1 MTAEQKQGER
11 GRNYLSLSE
20 ETVLGKTISARNLYS
35 VLAVLQDTNITR
47 VIVTVFKVDKITCIY
62 HYGVKVCMFMIDLTT
77 VSLSL
82 RKLMIS
88 E

>member
-20 ETVLGKTISARNLYS
+20 ATLLGRTISARNLY
-35 VLAVLQDTNITR
+35 LALEVLQDRNFTR
-47 VIVTVFKVDKITCIY
+47 VIVTGFKVDKITCVY

-77 VSLSL
+77 LSMSLH
-82 RKLMIS
+82 KLMIS

>member
-11 GRNYLSLSE
+11 GRNFLSLSE
-20 ETVLGKTISARNLYS
+20 ETLLDETISARNLYS
-35 VLAVLQDTNITR
+35 ALAVLQDTNVTW
-47 VIVTVFKVDKITCIY
+47 VIVTVFKFDKITFIY

-77 VSLSL
+77 LSMSLH
-82 RKLMIS
+82 KLMIS